1 VEEGCEEEVERG
13 YGEKLGLHRDGE
25 KPLSSCIR
33 ESLQA
38 RSHGKRLGIIAF
50 GGLVHFF
57 FHQKRLQKLPQTG
70 PMCSVLMG
78 S

>member
-1 VEEGCEEEVERG
+1 MEEGCEEEVERG

-38 RSHGKRLGIIAF
+38 RGHGKRLGIIAF

-57 FHQKRLQKLPQTG
+57 PPEAAAEAAPNRAY
-70 PMCSVLMG
+70 V
-78 S
+78 

>member
-1 VEEGCEEEVERG
+1 MEEGCEEEVERG
-13 YGEKLGLHRDGE
+13 YGEKLGPHRDGE

-57 FHQKRLQKLPQTG
+57 P
-70 PMCSVLMG
+70 PEAAAEAAPNMAYV
-78 S
+78 